1 MREII
6 IHREKTGLKEFT
18 EKYIDVGD
26 SVVICNLTGN
36 LDLNGQ
42 RGTIIDYRAASIN
55 QILNNDRFIV
65 ELFKTKNKCSVK
77 RQNLELLRK
86 VSVDKKKNLQRIF

>member
-1 MREII
+1 MKEIKKFFLEGDSPALKTEKIRIEDSFKQIVTLKEMREII

-36 LDLNGQ
+36 LDLNG
-42 RGTIIDYRAASIN
+42 
-55 QILNNDRFIV
+55 
-65 ELFKTKNKCSVK
+65 
-77 RQNLELLRK
+77 
-86 VSVDKKKNLQRIF
+86 

>member
-1 MREII
+1 MKEIKKIFLEGDSPTLKTEKIRIEDSFKQIVTLKEMREII

-36 LDLNGQ
+36 LDLNG
-42 RGTIIDYRAASIN
+42 
-55 QILNNDRFIV
+55 
-65 ELFKTKNKCSVK
+65 
-77 RQNLELLRK
+77 
-86 VSVDKKKNLQRIF
+86 

>member
-1 MREII
+1 MKEIKKIFLEGDSPTLKTEKIRIEGSFKQIVTLKEMREII

-36 LDLNGQ
+36 LDLNG
-42 RGTIIDYRAASIN
+42 
-55 QILNNDRFIV
+55 
-65 ELFKTKNKCSVK
+65 
-77 RQNLELLRK
+77 
-86 VSVDKKKNLQRIF
+86 